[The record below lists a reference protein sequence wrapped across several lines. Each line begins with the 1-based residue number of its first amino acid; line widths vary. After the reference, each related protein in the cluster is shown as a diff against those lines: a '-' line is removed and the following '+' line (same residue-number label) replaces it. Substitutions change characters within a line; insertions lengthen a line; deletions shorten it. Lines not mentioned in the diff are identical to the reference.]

1 MNETLLTGPRRPASR
16 DASTVEIQLTEFDQ
30 RHYVKLI
37 RARGETIRRV
47 VAELRQELGLAS
59 AVDAGCGVGFFSQI
73 LQECGLSVRGFDGR
87 AANVAEA
94 RARFAPIPF
103 EQGDIESV

>member
-47 VAELRQELGLAS
+47 VAELRQALGLRS
-59 AVDAGCGVGFFSQI
+59 ALDAGCGVGFFRRYCRSA
-73 LQECGLSVRGFDGR
+73 GSM
-87 AANVAEA
+87 
-94 RARFAPIPF
+94 
-103 EQGDIESV
+103 

>member
-1 MNETLLTGPRRPASR
+1 MNETLLTGPRRPASQ

-47 VAELRQELGLAS
+47 VAELRQELGLRS
-59 AVDAGCGVGFFSQI
+59 ALDAGS
-73 LQECGLSVRGFDGR
+73 
-87 AANVAEA
+87 AANRRCACSP
-94 RARFAPIPF
+94 RRRRH
-103 EQGDIESV
+103 G